1 MTKREEWKMTVD
13 FRMSGNAG
21 EVDWGNGEVIVSLL
35 FVILSLKFLR
45 NIHVEVL
52 HGHLEI

>member
-1 MTKREEWKMTVD
+1 MTVD
-13 FRMSGNAG
+13 FSMSGNAG